1 MKKIFFLFKNKTK
14 FLIIFHFLFNKF
26 TSFFY
31 KKKQIR
37 YKRAHQ
43 YLLRNKKITND
54 YFSKHSYY
62 FYHYLKKFNKN
73 FKYLEIGSYE
83 GNSSIFVAKNFKDAH
98 IYCVDNW
105 VGTEEY
111 NDDLS
116 FSKIEKNFDFNILR
130 FKKIN
135 KIKSSSDYFFK
146 NNKVFFDV
154 IYIDGYH
161 FGPQVYKDCVNA
173 WKILKKNGMMICD
186 DYILD
191 CYKDIT
197 KNPCYAINK
206 FLNEIRNS
214 FKILKISN
222 SQIFIKKNIH
232 RNNNSV

>member
-83 GNSSIFVAKNFKDAH
+83 GNSSIFVAKN
-98 IYCVDNW
+98 W

-161 FGPQVYKDCVNA
+161 FGPQVYKDCINA

-214 FKILKISN
+214 FKILKVSN
-222 SQIFIKKNIH
+222 SQIFIKKNTH